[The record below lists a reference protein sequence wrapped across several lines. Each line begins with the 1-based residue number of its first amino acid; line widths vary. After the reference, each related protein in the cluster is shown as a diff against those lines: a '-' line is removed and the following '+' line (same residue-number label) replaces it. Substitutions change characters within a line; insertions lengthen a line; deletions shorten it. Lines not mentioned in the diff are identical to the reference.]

1 MWLFCLFPEEI
12 WQTLSN
18 LSSIMLI
25 STSSSVSSLV
35 LIDVSNQKRLWLC
48 CCQQYI
54 QTLSDVLLYV
64 RQKSNKFL
72 NEIITT
78 GDMFWKPENRDM
90 FFCLWADQCGWSSV
104 LFSSCWTVI
113 SYVCSISQEL
123 FNYACCCGPPFL
135 LWNFFGRFVVCHY
148 VSCLWKKNQ
157 FWFFLSQWQNFC
169 LTVFFCLSS
178 SRFP

>member
-25 STSSSVSSLV
+25 SSSLSASSLV
-35 LIDVSNQKRLWLC
+35 LIDLSNQKRLWLC
-48 CCQQYI
+48 CCQQSI
-54 QTLSDVLLYV
+54 QTLFWCVVICQTKEQQILEWNYHKRRHVL
-64 RQKSNKFL
+64 K
-72 NEIITT
+72 T
-78 GDMFWKPENRDM
+78 GTM

-104 LFSSCWTVI
+104 LFSSCWIII

-123 FNYACCCGPPFL
+123 FICACCCGPPFL
-135 LWNFFGRFVVCHY
+135 LWNVLVT
-148 VSCLWKKNQ
+148 LWYAIISHVFERRTN

-178 SRFP
+178 SRFL